1 VALAIAAATC
11 AASAQPQFVTSS
23 LKGICGFTQAA
34 NEVKSGDPH
43 FLPQPVVGT
52 LNFNGS
58 GGVTL
63 AGTENQ
69 AGIVTASSESGSYS
83 VNADGRT
90 GTIDF
95 SAVGGAKLAFVIVAN
110 GSELRFINNG
120 VVNPVTGLLDQV
132 LVGECDF

>member
-1 VALAIAAATC
+1 MLAVTAAGGRGWAQMALFSTA
-11 AASAQPQFVTSS
+11 S

-43 FLPQPVVGT
+43 FLPKPVAGT
-52 LNFNGS
+52 LNFNGT

-63 AGTENQ
+63 TGTQNDS
-69 AGIVTASSESGSYS
+69 GTIKTLSESGSYS

-95 SAVGGAKLAFVIVAN
+95 SAAGGAVLGFVIVAS
-110 GSELRFINNG
+110 GQELRFINTG
-120 VVNPVTGLLDQV
+120 TVNPATGLLDQV
-132 LVGECDF
+132 LVGQCDF